1 MFRSSVKVP
10 PTQVLPGVNTLVK
23 LAIVPPAGPAGRAG
37 APVVTG
43 GPLGAVSPTGAA
55 PATWMQLPSR
65 IEDVDE
71 TPPGPGRRSLLYV
84 AAPRYAGDLE
94 GPEPGSPCRVTW
106 PTPVGLCELPTR
118 FQGRAFVGPAL
129 RAWRLVVDGPV
140 MRAQR
145 RRFFRVPWVGPV
157 TLEVSGDLSQP
168 QPQPQPRRVTG
179 PDQDGSPAVAA
190 DLQVLTGMAMDLS
203 EGGLRVTLPAPG
215 LQDRTAI
222 RVLLP
227 VRDQV
232 LVLPA
237 TTVWH
242 RADPAPGRRQVETG
256 ISFDDTEEH
265 GDLLRRVVVEA
276 QLQARRAGLI

>member
-1 MFRSSVKVP
+1 MFRSSVKAP

-23 LAIVPPAGPAGRAG
+23 LAIVPPAGRAG
-37 APVVTG
+37 APVPTG
-43 GPLGAVSPTGAA
+43 GPLAAVSPTGTA
-55 PATWMQLPSR
+55 PATWMQLASR
-65 IEDVDE
+65 VEDLDE
-71 TPPGPGRRSLLYV
+71 APPGPGRRSLLYV
-84 AAPRYAGDLE
+84 AAPHYAGDLE
-94 GPEPGSPCRVTW
+94 GPEPGSPCRVIW
-106 PTPVGLCELPTR
+106 PTAVGLYELPTR

-129 RAWRLVVDGPV
+129 RAWRLAVDGPV
-140 MRAQR
+140 HRAQR

-157 TLEVSGDLSQP
+157 TLEVSGDVTW
-168 QPQPQPRRVTG
+168 PQPRRVTG
-179 PDQDGSPAVAA
+179 PDQDGSPAVTA

-215 LQDRTAI
+215 LPDRTAI

-242 RADPAPGRRQVETG
+242 RADPVPSRRQVETG